1 MINERSRDTNSTLDE
16 KALVY
21 IKKNGATN
29 VQDLYD
35 SLRVNNP
42 WLSMSEVTDMV
53 WRLVHQGKASLEDAQ
68 PPTKSMIQFLAH
80 WEWNLPL
87 YATLIL
93 SLATIL
99 VVYEVPDEMPFVALR
114 WGLGLLFVL
123 YIPGYAMLEALFP
136 HGSELDTVIR
146 FALNIGLSIVLV
158 ELIGLTLNF
167 TPWEIRLTP
176 IMISL
181 TTFSVILIGIA
192 LIRKYEIST
201 RSGTIS

>member
-1 MINERSRDTNSTLDE
+1 MTNEGRPIASILDE

-35 SLRVNNP
+35 SLRVDNP
-42 WLSMSEVTDMV
+42 WLGMGEVTDMV
-53 WRLVHQGKASLEDAQ
+53 WRLVHDGKANLEDTQ
-68 PPTKSMIQFLAH
+68 PPTGSMIQFLAH

-99 VVYEVPDEMPFVALR
+99 VVYEVPDEMPFVVLR

-136 HGSELDTVIR
+136 RGSEVDSVIR
-146 FALNIGLSIVLV
+146 FGLNVGLSIVLV
-158 ELIGLTLNF
+158 ELIGLALNF

-176 IMISL
+176 IMVSL
-181 TTFSVILIGIA
+181 TTFSVVLIGIA
-192 LIRKYEIST
+192 LIRKYDVSA
-201 RSGTIS
+201 RSGTIF

>member
-1 MINERSRDTNSTLDE
+1 MTNERSRDANSTLDE

-21 IKKNGATN
+21 IEKNGATN

-35 SLRVNNP
+35 SLRVDNP
-42 WLSMSEVTDMV
+42 WLSMAEVTDMV
-53 WRLVHQGKASLEDAQ
+53 WRLVHQGKASLEDSQ
-68 PPTKSMIQFLAH
+68 PPTKSMTQFLAH

-99 VVYEVPDEMPFVALR
+99 VVYEVPDQMPFVVLR

-136 HGSELDTVIR
+136 HGSELDSVIR

-181 TTFSVILIGIA
+181 TTLSVILIGIA
-192 LIRKYEIST
+192 LIRKYEISA

>member
-1 MINERSRDTNSTLDE
+1 
-16 KALVY
+16 
-21 IKKNGATN
+21 
-29 VQDLYD
+29 
-35 SLRVNNP
+35 
-42 WLSMSEVTDMV
+42 
-53 WRLVHQGKASLEDAQ
+53 HQGKASLEDSQ
-68 PPTKSMIQFLAH
+68 PPTKSMAQFLAH
-80 WEWNLPL
+80 WEWNLHL
-87 YATLIL
+87 YAALIL

-99 VVYEVPDEMPFVALR
+99 VVYEVPDQMPFVPLR

-123 YIPGYAMLEALFP
+123 YIPGYATLEALFP
-136 HGSELDTVIR
+136 HGSELDSVIR

-158 ELIGLTLNF
+158 ELIGLALNF